1 MWDQKNHRFIHNRNR
16 RPFLLNKNAFD
27 AGVIP
32 IFPPSTAAMKEK
44 KESKKKKEGNKLPD
58 HIELQRTHVV
68 CGTERN
74 HHVSRVTLTCIMMK
88 QYRTGNR
95 MCIFPYVLLLY

>member
-1 MWDQKNHRFIHNRNR
+1 
-16 RPFLLNKNAFD
+16 
-27 AGVIP
+27 
-32 IFPPSTAAMKEK
+32 MKEK

-74 HHVSRVTLTCIMMK
+74 HHVSRVTYFGMHYDETIK
-88 QYRTGNR
+88 
-95 MCIFPYVLLLY
+95 